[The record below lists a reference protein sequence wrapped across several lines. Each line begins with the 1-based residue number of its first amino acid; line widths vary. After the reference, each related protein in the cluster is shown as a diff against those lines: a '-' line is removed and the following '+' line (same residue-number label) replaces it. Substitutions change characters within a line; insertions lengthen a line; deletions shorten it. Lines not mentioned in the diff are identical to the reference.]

1 MNQDDD
7 DYDTSMINV
16 NKYIKYLNI
25 IINSK
30 NSKNIIKNMMIN
42 KIIIK
47 I

>member
-7 DYDTSMINV
+7 DFDTSMINV
-16 NKYIKYLNI
+16 SKYIKYLNI